1 MRKAQA
7 QLDAVVGRD
16 RLPTFND
23 RAQLPYIDAIVKEV
37 MRWRPVGPMGLPR
50 QATQV
55 IAHAAPLLVA
65 E

>member
-1 MRKAQA
+1 MHQAQV

-37 MRWRPVGPMGLPR
+37 IRWRPAGPMGLPR
-50 QATQV
+50 RATQV
-55 IAHAAPLLVA
+55 IAHASLLYAA